1 MNSLSNES
9 SNAFAHH
16 LTIDMQYRPGTN
28 KLITGL
34 NRQKLTPIIA
44 VRFGIISPTVVSWLY
59 QTNRH
64 QALEHLNKLVKEGLL
79 VLVKTH
85 RCNDG
90 RIYVPTYS
98 AAKYAEQLTGIQTY
112 FRSKANPQLSFNHNT
127 VMHDLINAFVLL
139 RGIHNWQT
147 DESYNPFWQGFVT
160 EKEFKRITK
169 KDVRNIDGLVQESDG
184 ALVAIEVEHSFKNKT
199 TRRQILLKYLCAIKA
214 GYYGKVFLVSHSLDI
229 LNDAKRLNNQIIDEL
244 TSASQNKYKKEYLSD
259 EDAALLKTNI
269 IYRTKFCSE
278 INDLFYQ

>member
-1 MNSLSNES
+1 MNNPPIELLNDFNRHFQTSM
-9 SNAFAHH
+9 F
-16 LTIDMQYRPGTN
+16 YRPGAN
-28 KLITGL
+28 KQITGL
-34 NRQKLTPIIA
+34 NRQKLTSIIA
-44 VRFGIISPTVVSWLY
+44 VRFGIISPTLVSWLF

-85 RCNDG
+85 RSNDS

-147 DESYNPFWQGFVT
+147 DESYTPFWQGFVT
-160 EKEFKRITK
+160 EKEFKRITN

-199 TRRQILLKYLCAIKA
+199 TRRQILLKYLSAIKA
-214 GYYGKVFLVSHSLDI
+214 GYYSKVFLVSHSLDI

-244 TSASQNKYKKEYLSD
+244 TSASNSKYKKDYLSD
-259 EDAALLKTNI
+259 EDAALLEASI
-269 IYRTKFCSE
+269 IYRTKFCNE
-278 INDLFYQ
+278 INELFYQ